1 MSSRVLPANVRC
13 EGTTS
18 SAGAGTSTE
27 HTDTAG
33 STLKATRGPTPLQ
46 LHAAPAPV
54 LPAMAMEC
62 LSSPHRLQ
70 DAEARLEQ
78 AAATRGTSR
87 VRYNTLGDD
96 TTDMNNIVVG
106 EMNDARTPR
115 AALLHGPRHG
125 GRRGGATRIR
135 GEHSLVNNPL
145 CLWSTRICLQ
155 EQHSPCIVKEAE
167 VGADETQRR
176 RVDGL

>member
-46 LHAAPAPV
+46 PHAAPAPV
-54 LPAMAMEC
+54 LPAKAMDC

-125 GRRGGATRIR
+125 GRRGGRDDTHPGRTLTPQQSPL
-135 GEHSLVNNPL
+135 SLVNPHL
-145 CLWSTRICLQ
+145 SSGTGQ
-155 EQHSPCIVKEAE
+155 PAE
-167 VGADETQRR
+167 RR
-176 RVDGL
+176 QGS